1 MAEEQNVIQWVYA
14 SKNEQELVER
24 YDQWAKTYEEDLD
37 RDIGWY
43 GPIRAVESAVKFVSK
58 DARILDAGAGTG
70 LVGALLAER
79 GYQDL
84 IAMDLSEGMLE
95 EARKKNVY
103 KEFHQ
108 MVMGETLGFDTNA
121 FDAVISVGVL
131 TVGHAPARSLGEL
144 VRVTRPGGHIIYT
157 LRPDLFEEGGFKEKH
172 AELEA
177 AGDWKVVDVG
187 DPTRILPKGEPD
199 VYHQVWVLEV
209 TS

>member
-1 MAEEQNVIQWVYA
+1 MAEEQNLIQWVYA
-14 SKNEQELVER
+14 SKNEQELAER

-37 RDIGWY
+37 RDFGWY

-70 LVGALLAER
+70 LVGALMAER
-79 GYQDL
+79 GYQNL
-84 IAMDLSEGMLE
+84 IAMDLSSGMLD
-95 EARKKNVY
+95 EARKKSVY
-103 KEFHQ
+103 REYHQ
-108 MVMGETLGFDTNA
+108 MVMGETLGFDTDA
-121 FDAVISVGVL
+121 FDAVLSVGVL
-131 TVGHAPARSLGEL
+131 TVGHAPASSLDEL
-144 VRVTRPGGHIIYT
+144 VRVIRPGGHIIYT

-177 AGDWKVVDVG
+177 AGNWKVVEVG